1 MTIKP
6 QILKIRRP
14 DDWHVHL
21 RDGKILKTILPYTS
35 EIFQRA
41 IVMPNLTIPIT
52 TVTAAENYRKQIIEA
67 IPSGH
72 TFTPLMTCYLTEA
85 LSAAELK
92 QGFNKKVF
100 AAAKL
105 YPANVTTNSSYGV
118 INIATIYPLFE
129 QMQNL
134 GMPLLIHGETVDAE
148 IDIFDREARFIDQ
161 ILTPIRQHFSEL
173 KIVFEHIST
182 KEAVEY
188 VLGADKFLAATIT
201 PQHLMFNRNHM
212 LVGCIRPHLFCLP
225 VLKRSHHQQAL
236 RAALSKGCNRF
247 FLGTD
252 SAPHIKEHKE
262 SAYGCA
268 GVFNAPGAL
277 SIYTAI
283 FEELNALKYL
293 EAFCSEN
300 GANFYGLPKNEGFI
314 ELIRKPFIQTEKINV
329 DQNSII
335 PFLAGQPIN
344 WSVKTKYQG
353 SESI

>member
-1 MTIKP
+1 MAIKP
-6 QILKIRRP
+6 QILKIRCP

-21 RDGKILKTILPYTS
+21 RNGRILKTILPYTS
-35 EIFQRA
+35 QTFRRA
-41 IVMPNLTIPIT
+41 IIMPNLTVPIT

-72 TFTPLMTCYLTEA
+72 IFTPLMTCYLTET
-85 LSAAELK
+85 LSVAELK

-100 AAAKL
+100 YAAKL
-105 YPANVTTNSSYGV
+105 YLANVTTNSNHGV
-118 INIATIYPLFE
+118 INITAIYPLFE
-129 QMQNL
+129 QMQKL
-134 GMPLLIHGETVDAE
+134 GMPLLIHGEVVDTA

-161 ILTPIRQHFSEL
+161 ILTPIRQCFSQL

-188 VLGADKFLAATIT
+188 VLDADEFLAATIT

-212 LVGCIRPHLFCLP
+212 LASRIHPHLFCLP
-225 VLKRSHHQQAL
+225 ILKRSHHQQAL

-252 SAPHIKEHKE
+252 SAPHIKEYKE

-268 GVFNAPGAL
+268 GIFNAPGAL

-283 FEELNALKYL
+283 FEELNALKHL

-314 ELIRKPFIQTEKINV
+314 ELIRNSFIQVEKINV
-329 DQNSII
+329 DQSSII
-335 PFLAGQPIN
+335 PFLAGQTIN
-344 WSVKTKYQG
+344 WSVKTKY
-353 SESI
+353 